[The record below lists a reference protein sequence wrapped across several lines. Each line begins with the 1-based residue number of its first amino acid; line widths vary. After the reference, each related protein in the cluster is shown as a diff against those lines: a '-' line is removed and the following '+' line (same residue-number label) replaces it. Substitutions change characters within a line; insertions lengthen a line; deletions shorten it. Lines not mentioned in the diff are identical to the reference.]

1 MKNYEDKIYSL
12 GETVTGQTQA
22 MSQAV
27 QKTLENNGGVGI
39 MTGSYDQNLS
49 ILSVDNLLL
58 HSTGYT
64 FDTFMEQTKGSLRNF
79 FYDEEDILERDRFL
93 QLHGTGEAQILTA
106 DGTVKNVRLCKE
118 DATDEAGR
126 QIWVMSVQVN
136 WDHVNLTLLN
146 EAICSGFWYFDCDEN
161 SEIVNANW
169 SHEFRKMLGYHDT
182 LDFPNKLESWSDLLH
197 PQDKERVM
205 VQLQAAIKDKTN
217 QIKYQVEY
225 RMRMKDNQYQ
235 WFRASAEV
243 IRRLDGSA
251 SRIAG
256 IFINIDAEKKEIMQ
270 AQKSAAFHRAF
281 TKADLCEYYVNLEA
295 NTFDTFKVEPSLMT
309 VFEQSH
315 TWDELIRHFVDSY
328 VVETDKKAVSSFYDR
343 GYIAERLK
351 GLETELA
358 LECRITL
365 NGEERWVRN
374 VVIRGEIEDSEY
386 AMIFLRDITETKV
399 ESARHLQMAAD
410 NASME
415 QIIQSIVRLVDR
427 FVVCDLENDRYE
439 FYNLNGQMIYK
450 PLGFYHDFQ
459 MQVLE
464 KYKTLEPL
472 EAIDILIAPDNI
484 RKKLT
489 SENDIYKFEYCSL
502 DEKTYKIA
510 SYIPLEWKNGKLE
523 KVLLASMD
531 VTQEKKAE
539 IESRQALKEAYR
551 SAENANRAKT
561 EFLSNMSHDIRTPMN
576 AIIGLT
582 TLAVSNI
589 DNQKKVRDYLS
600 KILSSSNHL
609 LSLIN
614 DILDMSRI
622 ESGKIHLEEI
632 EVSLSEVLHDLKT
645 IVSGQIHAKQLE
657 LYMDAMDVTNEYVY
671 CDKTRLN
678 QVLLNLLSNAIKFTP
693 AGGTVSVRLKQFP
706 GTVKGSELY
715 EIRVKDNGIG
725 MSPEFVQKLFSPFE
739 RERTSTVSKTQGTG
753 LGMAITKNIVN
764 MMGGTIE
771 VQTEQGKGT
780 EFIVRLPFR
789 IQTEHHRIE
798 KIVELEGLKALVV
811 DDDFNTCDSVTKML
825 VKIGMRSEWTL
836 SGKEAVL
843 RARQSMELGDA
854 FHAYIIDWRLP
865 DMNGIEVTRQI
876 RSMGDDTPI
885 IILTAY
891 DWSDIEVEARA
902 AGVTA
907 FCAKPMFMSD
917 IRETLMAAIGQKQAE
932 AEDNILP
939 AADSDFRGRRIL
951 LVEDNELNSEI
962 AVALLSEYGFR
973 VDTAEDGAEAVE
985 KVKNSTPGD
994 YDLVLMDV
1002 QMPVMNGYEATEQI
1016 RSLDDPSLAGIIIL
1030 AMTANAFDEDRK
1042 KALACGMN
1050 GFLSKPIVIEELINT
1065 LQNNL
1070 K

>member
-1 MKNYEDKIYSL
+1 MSFLYAKIYKRTGRDKFSVSVYREKQDEEWGKQREDFYKMKNYEDKIYSL
-12 GETVTGQTQA
+12 GETVTGQTQD

-49 ILSVDNLLL
+49 ILSVNNLLL

-64 FDTFMEQTKGSLRNF
+64 YDTFMEQTKGSLRNF
-79 FYDEEDILERDRFL
+79 FYDEEDRLERDHFL

-106 DGTVKNVRLCKE
+106 DGTVNNVRLCKE

-146 EAICSGFWYFDCDEN
+146 EAIYSGFWYFDCDEN

-256 IFINIDAEKKEIMQ
+256 IFINIDGEKKEIMQ

-309 VFEQSH
+309 VFEQSY

-343 GYIAERLK
+343 GYIAEKLK
-351 GLETELA
+351 GLETELS

-365 NGEERWVRN
+365 KGEERWVRN
-374 VVIRGEIEDSEY
+374 VIIRGEIEDSEY
-386 AMIFLRDITETKV
+386 AMIFLRDITEAKV

-415 QIIQSIVRLVDR
+415 QLIQSIVRLVDR

-439 FYNLNGQMIYK
+439 SYNLNGQMIYK

-464 KYKTLEPL
+464 RYKTL

-484 RKKLT
+484 RKKLK

-561 EFLSNMSHDIRTPMN
+561 EFLSNMSH
-576 AIIGLT
+576 
-582 TLAVSNI
+582 
-589 DNQKKVRDYLS
+589 
-600 KILSSSNHL
+600 
-609 LSLIN
+609 
-614 DILDMSRI
+614 
-622 ESGKIHLEEI
+622 
-632 EVSLSEVLHDLKT
+632 
-645 IVSGQIHAKQLE
+645 
-657 LYMDAMDVTNEYVY
+657 
-671 CDKTRLN
+671 
-678 QVLLNLLSNAIKFTP
+678 VLLCLDWLYLIDAAEVDKKGRINLCI
-693 AGGTVSVRLKQFP
+693 
-706 GTVKGSELY
+706 
-715 EIRVKDNGIG
+715 
-725 MSPEFVQKLFSPFE
+725 
-739 RERTSTVSKTQGTG
+739 
-753 LGMAITKNIVN
+753 
-764 MMGGTIE
+764 
-771 VQTEQGKGT
+771 
-780 EFIVRLPFR
+780 
-789 IQTEHHRIE
+789 
-798 KIVELEGLKALVV
+798 
-811 DDDFNTCDSVTKML
+811 
-825 VKIGMRSEWTL
+825 
-836 SGKEAVL
+836 
-843 RARQSMELGDA
+843 
-854 FHAYIIDWRLP
+854 
-865 DMNGIEVTRQI
+865 
-876 RSMGDDTPI
+876 
-885 IILTAY
+885 
-891 DWSDIEVEARA
+891 
-902 AGVTA
+902 
-907 FCAKPMFMSD
+907 
-917 IRETLMAAIGQKQAE
+917 
-932 AEDNILP
+932 
-939 AADSDFRGRRIL
+939 
-951 LVEDNELNSEI
+951 
-962 AVALLSEYGFR
+962 
-973 VDTAEDGAEAVE
+973 
-985 KVKNSTPGD
+985 
-994 YDLVLMDV
+994 
-1002 QMPVMNGYEATEQI
+1002 
-1016 RSLDDPSLAGIIIL
+1016 
-1030 AMTANAFDEDRK
+1030 
-1042 KALACGMN
+1042 
-1050 GFLSKPIVIEELINT
+1050 
-1065 LQNNL
+1065 
-1070 K
+1070 

>member
-1 MKNYEDKIYSL
+1 MEKYEDKIYSL
-12 GETVTGQTQA
+12 GEAVTGQTQA

-49 ILSVDNLLL
+49 ILSVNNLLL

-79 FYDEEDILERDRFL
+79 FYDGEDILERDHFL
-93 QLHGTGEAQILTA
+93 QLHGTGEAQILAA

-256 IFINIDAEKKEIMQ
+256 IFINIDGEKKEIMQ

-386 AMIFLRDITETKV
+386 AMIFLRDITEAKV

-415 QIIQSIVRLVDR
+415 QLIQSIVRLVYR

-484 RKKLT
+484 RKKLK
-489 SENDIYKFEYCSL
+489 SENDIYKFTYCATSNRL
-502 DEKTYKIA
+502 C
-510 SYIPLEWKNGKLE
+510 
-523 KVLLASMD
+523 
-531 VTQEKKAE
+531 
-539 IESRQALKEAYR
+539 
-551 SAENANRAKT
+551 EN
-561 EFLSNMSHDIRTPMN
+561 L
-576 AIIGLT
+576 
-582 TLAVSNI
+582 
-589 DNQKKVRDYLS
+589 
-600 KILSSSNHL
+600 
-609 LSLIN
+609 
-614 DILDMSRI
+614 
-622 ESGKIHLEEI
+622 
-632 EVSLSEVLHDLKT
+632 
-645 IVSGQIHAKQLE
+645 
-657 LYMDAMDVTNEYVY
+657 
-671 CDKTRLN
+671 
-678 QVLLNLLSNAIKFTP
+678 
-693 AGGTVSVRLKQFP
+693 
-706 GTVKGSELY
+706 
-715 EIRVKDNGIG
+715 
-725 MSPEFVQKLFSPFE
+725 
-739 RERTSTVSKTQGTG
+739 
-753 LGMAITKNIVN
+753 
-764 MMGGTIE
+764 
-771 VQTEQGKGT
+771 
-780 EFIVRLPFR
+780 
-789 IQTEHHRIE
+789 
-798 KIVELEGLKALVV
+798 
-811 DDDFNTCDSVTKML
+811 
-825 VKIGMRSEWTL
+825 
-836 SGKEAVL
+836 
-843 RARQSMELGDA
+843 
-854 FHAYIIDWRLP
+854 
-865 DMNGIEVTRQI
+865 
-876 RSMGDDTPI
+876 
-885 IILTAY
+885 
-891 DWSDIEVEARA
+891 
-902 AGVTA
+902 
-907 FCAKPMFMSD
+907 
-917 IRETLMAAIGQKQAE
+917 
-932 AEDNILP
+932 
-939 AADSDFRGRRIL
+939 
-951 LVEDNELNSEI
+951 
-962 AVALLSEYGFR
+962 
-973 VDTAEDGAEAVE
+973 
-985 KVKNSTPGD
+985 
-994 YDLVLMDV
+994 
-1002 QMPVMNGYEATEQI
+1002 
-1016 RSLDDPSLAGIIIL
+1016 
-1030 AMTANAFDEDRK
+1030 
-1042 KALACGMN
+1042 
-1050 GFLSKPIVIEELINT
+1050 
-1065 LQNNL
+1065 
-1070 K
+1070 